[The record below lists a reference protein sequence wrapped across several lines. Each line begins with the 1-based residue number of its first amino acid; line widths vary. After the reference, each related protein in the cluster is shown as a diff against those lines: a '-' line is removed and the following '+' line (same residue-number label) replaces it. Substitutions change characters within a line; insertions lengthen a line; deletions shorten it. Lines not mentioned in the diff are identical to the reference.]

1 MEIGKF
7 FHSNYVMGTE
17 NMEILKVVIAD
28 DEVRICQLIQAL
40 IDWDSLGMKVVGIAH
55 NGEDACEMVQQTQP
69 DILITDIRM
78 PGCSGLELVKRVKEL
93 DSALEV
99 IIISGYAH
107 FEYAQQAISYGVGH
121 YLLKPV
127 NKGELTATLQKLQKK
142 IGERKESELNH
153 QELVNKAKRDDDH
166 LRANLIDRLLDQPDM
181 PVEPVVEVLNE
192 LKEAGKIKRFGGSNW
207 TVERV
212 KELNEY
218 AAKHQMEGFTAV
230 SPCFNMMDHAEDP
243 WGGSVCINGEQ
254 GEEARKYYRENQ
266 IPVFAYSSLARG
278 FLSGRYRTDGRKRME
293 ECIMQAAIQEYNSP
307 ENIEKLRKAEI
318 LAQKKSCGV
327 SEIALAWLLHQ
338 KEEVFPIVSPSTR
351 EHMKENA
358 KAFSVKLTEDELKWM
373 AII

>member
-1 MEIGKF
+1 MGKF
-7 FHSNYVMGTE
+7 LHSNYVMGTE

-40 IDWDSLGMKVVGIAH
+40 IDWDSMGMKVVGVAH
-55 NGEDACEMVQQTQP
+55 NGEEACEMVRQTQP

-181 PVEPVVEVLNE
+181 PVSQDTLTSIYHLKARQGVYQAFCVKVDYGRKIISGGRMDGTTGLAGAREISSTSSEILMEKVREVLERN
-192 LKEAGKIKRFGGSNW
+192 LKK
-207 TVERV
+207 T
-212 KELNEY
+212 
-218 AAKHQMEGFTAV
+218 AA
-230 SPCFNMMDHAEDP
+230 N
-243 WGGSVCINGEQ
+243 
-254 GEEARKYYRENQ
+254 
-266 IPVFAYSSLARG
+266 
-278 FLSGRYRTDGRKRME
+278 
-293 ECIMQAAIQEYNSP
+293 
-307 ENIEKLRKAEI
+307 
-318 LAQKKSCGV
+318 
-327 SEIALAWLLHQ
+327 
-338 KEEVFPIVSPSTR
+338 
-351 EHMKENA
+351 
-358 KAFSVKLTEDELKWM
+358 
-373 AII
+373 

>member
-166 LRANLIDRLLDQPDM
+166 LRANLIDRFFPFSALYND
-181 PVEPVVEVLNE
+181 N
-192 LKEAGKIKRFGGSNW
+192 RF
-207 TVERV
+207 
-212 KELNEY
+212 
-218 AAKHQMEGFTAV
+218 
-230 SPCFNMMDHAEDP
+230 
-243 WGGSVCINGEQ
+243 
-254 GEEARKYYRENQ
+254 
-266 IPVFAYSSLARG
+266 
-278 FLSGRYRTDGRKRME
+278 FLSEKSIRKMVSLYFLFAAGRMLCSSCTPLPACSSIIIGTPFPGDLNTLIPK
-293 ECIMQAAIQEYNSP
+293 SP
-307 ENIEKLRKAEI
+307 
-318 LAQKKSCGV
+318 
-327 SEIALAWLLHQ
+327 AL
-338 KEEVFPIVSPSTR
+338 KCF
-351 EHMKENA
+351 
-358 KAFSVKLTEDELKWM
+358 
-373 AII
+373 

>member
-1 MEIGKF
+1 
-7 FHSNYVMGTE
+7 MGTE

-40 IDWDSLGMKVVGIAH
+40 IDWDSMGMKVVGIAH
-55 NGEDACEMVQQTQP
+55 NGEEACEMVRQTQP

-166 LRANLIDRLLDQPDM
+166 LRANLIDRLLDQP
-181 PVEPVVEVLNE
+181 
-192 LKEAGKIKRFGGSNW
+192 
-207 TVERV
+207 
-212 KELNEY
+212 
-218 AAKHQMEGFTAV
+218 V
-230 SPCFNMMDHAEDP
+230 SYTHLTLP
-243 WGGSVCINGEQ
+243 
-254 GEEARKYYRENQ
+254 
-266 IPVFAYSSLARG
+266 
-278 FLSGRYRTDGRKRME
+278 T
-293 ECIMQAAIQEYNSP
+293 
-307 ENIEKLRKAEI
+307 
-318 LAQKKSCGV
+318 
-327 SEIALAWLLHQ
+327 IA
-338 KEEVFPIVSPSTR
+338 
-351 EHMKENA
+351 
-358 KAFSVKLTEDELKWM
+358 
-373 AII
+373 

>member
-1 MEIGKF
+1 MGKF
-7 FHSNYVMGTE
+7 LHSNHVMGTE

-40 IDWDSLGMKVVGIAH
+40 IDWDSMGMKVVGIAH
-55 NGEDACEMVQQTQP
+55 NGEEACEMVRQTQP

-166 LRANLIDRLLDQPDM
+166 TGKSDRPA
-181 PVEPVVEVLNE
+181 
-192 LKEAGKIKRFGGSNW
+192 AGSAG
-207 TVERV
+207 
-212 KELNEY
+212 Y
-218 AAKHQMEGFTAV
+218 AGFTGHIDEHL
-230 SPCFNMMDHAEDP
+230 SSESKT
-243 WGGSVCINGEQ
+243 GSVPGVLCKSGLWKKDHFWRQNGWNN
-254 GEEARKYYRENQ
+254 R
-266 IPVFAYSSLARG
+266 
-278 FLSGRYRTDGRKRME
+278 SGWRTRD
-293 ECIMQAAIQEYNSP
+293 Q
-307 ENIEKLRKAEI
+307 
-318 LAQKKSCGV
+318 
-327 SEIALAWLLHQ
+327 LHFQ
-338 KEEVFPIVSPSTR
+338 
-351 EHMKENA
+351 
-358 KAFSVKLTEDELKWM
+358 
-373 AII
+373 